1 MNFILTKAEIE
12 TEYGKEIVVQK
23 KYKLFKD
30 QWQNRL
36 WVFQP
41 QDKTYLTL
49 KKRMEEN
56 GQWA

>member
-1 MNFILTKAEIE
+1 MNFILTKTEIE
-12 TEYGKEIVVQK
+12 TEYGKEIVIQK

-49 KKRMEEN
+49 KRIMEEN